1 MQYASRPS
9 RLMGQVMDGLVA
21 IAPIVGLVIIPK
33 SNEMASAVYAIACLC
48 WMFFHILLAD
58 GLEGGQSL
66 GKRVVKTRVVDAQS
80 GAPCTFGQSFVRN
93 LLLSL
98 LGPLDWLFIFGAK
111 HQRLGDMAAGTIV
124 IPAE

>member
-21 IAPIVGLVIIPK
+21 IAPVVGLVIIPK
-33 SNEMASAVYAIACLC
+33 SNEMASAVYAIAWLC

-66 GKRVVKTRVVDAQS
+66 GKRIVKTRVVDAET
-80 GAPCTFGQSFVRN
+80 GAPCTFWQSLIRN

-111 HQRLGDMAAGTIV
+111 HQRLGDKAAGTIV
-124 IPAE
+124 ITA